1 MTDADVD
8 GAHIRTLLLTF
19 FFRNMPQ
26 IIGNGHLYIAQP
38 PLYKASRG
46 RSSKWLYSEAE
57 LDEWT
62 ANRLYGKIRITSD
75 VDSALELKSSKIG
88 RVLTPLRDYI
98 DSLEVARVLNIPEA
112 VIDKLVTDP
121 ELASLDFRPER
132 PSVPEVSVE
141 TAQPSL
147 FDDETS
153 NENASSQET
162 PDSSQVDE
170 VEPEILPDPTY
181 DIDGYVLTK
190 DIYQNPAVQRLRTI
204 YPIIQQLV
212 EAGTLNIE
220 KGDDVVATN
229 VAWSDLPSTL
239 DNNSDR
245 SGVNVQRYKGLGEMN
260 PDQLWETTMDPNER
274 VMLRVTADDAMA
286 ADDMFRT
293 LMGDDVEPRRN
304 FIRANA
310 LEVKNLD
317 V

>member
-46 RSSKWLYSEAE
+46 GSSRWLYSEAE

-75 VDSALELKSSKIG
+75 VDRALELKSSKIG

-121 ELASLDFRPER
+121 GLASLDFRPER
-132 PSVPEVSVE
+132 PAEPEVSVE
-141 TAQPSL
+141 TAQSSL
-147 FDDETS
+147 FDDEPA
-153 NENASSQET
+153 NEDANSEET
-162 PDSSQVDE
+162 PDSSQIDE
-170 VEPEILPDPTY
+170 VEPEILPDRTY
-181 DIDGYVLTK
+181 DIDGYTLTK

-204 YPIIQQLV
+204 YPIIQQVV

-220 KGDDVVATN
+220 KGDDVVATK
-229 VAWSDLPSTL
+229 VAWADLPSTL

>member
-1 MTDADVD
+1 
-8 GAHIRTLLLTF
+8 
-19 FFRNMPQ
+19 MPQ

-46 RSSKWLYSEAE
+46 RSSRWLYSEAE

-62 ANRLYGKIRITSD
+62 ANRLYGSMRITAEN
-75 VDSALELKSSKIG
+75 DSNIDLKSTKIG

-98 DSLEVARVLNIPEA
+98 DSLEVARVLNIPES
-112 VIDKLVTDP
+112 VIDKLVKDP
-121 ELASLDFRPER
+121 EYVKMDFRPER
-132 PSVPEVSVE
+132 PEESAVPVE
-141 TAQPSL
+141 TAQASL
-147 FDDETS
+147 FGGSEDDSTS
-153 NENASSQET
+153 ESAE
-162 PDSSQVDE
+162 DSVIEDVIE
-170 VEPEILPDPTY
+170 EGVEPEILPDRTY
-181 DIDGYVLTK
+181 EIDGYTLTK
-190 DIYQNPAVQRLRTI
+190 DIFQNPAVFRLRTI
-204 YPIIQQLV
+204 YPIIKEVL
-212 EAGTLNIE
+212 EAGMLTIE
-220 KGDDVVATN
+220 KADNIVATG
-229 VAWSDLPSTL
+229 VAWQDLPATL

-260 PDQLWETTMDPNER
+260 PEQLWETTMDPNER
-274 VMLRVTADDAMA
+274 VMLRVTAEDAIA